1 MTQKGALFFIEDIMF
16 DQQKLIGQ
24 NRRMLRLDTRT
35 GQPIENEVAAPPT
48 QQSLA
53 REQRLATKFGANWE
67 KRIGPCGIYN
77 CAGLV
82 WASRRTAIYE
92 DAEWDKIYQDDDYR
106 ELKGSELP
114 MPGDLAIYSQSDV
127 GYLHVGQV
135 LSLEPVLLSAGG
147 LIPKILSKWDDA
159 SGEYIHH
166 PMDVHFRDRFTDFQ
180 LKYWTDRTP

>member
-1 MTQKGALFFIEDIMF
+1 MF

-35 GQPIENEVAAPPT
+35 GQPIKNEVAAAPT
-48 QQSLA
+48 RQSLA
-53 REQRLATKFGANWE
+53 REQALVTEFGANWE
-67 KRIGPCGIYN
+67 KRIEPCGIYN

-92 DAEWDKIYQDDDYR
+92 DAEWDKIYQDDDYH
-106 ELKGSELP
+106 ELKDSELP

-135 LSLEPVLLSAGG
+135 LSLEPVLLSSGE

-159 SGEYIHH
+159 SGEYIHR
-166 PMDVHFRDRFTDFQ
+166 PMDVPFRNQFTDLQ
-180 LKYWTDRTP
+180 LKYWTDRTS

>member
-1 MTQKGALFFIEDIMF
+1 MTPKGALFFIKDIMF

-24 NRRMLRLDTRT
+24 SKRMLRLDTRT

-53 REQRLATKFGANWE
+53 REQILTAKFGANWK

-92 DAEWDKIYQDDDYR
+92 STEWNKIYQDDDYR
-106 ELKGSELP
+106 ELRGNESP
-114 MPGDLAIYSQSDV
+114 MPGDLAIYSQSEV
-127 GYLHVGQV
+127 EYIHVGQV
-135 LSLEPVLLSAGG
+135 LSLELGLLPTGNP
-147 LIPKILSKWDDA
+147 IPKILSKWDDV
-159 SGEYIHH
+159 SGEYIHY
-166 PMDVHFRDRFTDFQ
+166 PQDVPFRDQFPDFQ